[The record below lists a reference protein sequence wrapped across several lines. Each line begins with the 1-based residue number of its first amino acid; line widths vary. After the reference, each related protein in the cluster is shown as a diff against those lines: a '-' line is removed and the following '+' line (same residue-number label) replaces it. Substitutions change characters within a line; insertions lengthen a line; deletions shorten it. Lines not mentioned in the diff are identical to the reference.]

1 MMNRLQRLD
10 SESRA
15 RSSSRH
21 NPIHVR
27 RGAQHH
33 RLSQPE
39 LQRRWLLLLTK
50 VQMMMR
56 YFDQRR
62 RLIFILGLDATT
74 LESSDAQGTYVLK
87 SMMRGSVE
95 EDPNHQ
101 EVAPAQRP
109 SHARIIGQ
117 EVMGRFMDKTT
128 QSKGT
133 PVEDVETCPHPS
145 TDLKRR
151 ACPGGKQTKDGKKS
165 LLLWFFCARCHGRWE
180 RTALRQNTNE
190 RLDDSDTIDFQC
202 IHLGATYLETSRGH
216 PGFCHTILAIINQE
230 GLADQDPGLL
240 RFGRYLLMKMD
251 HEQILR
257 VIPPQGTPLT
267 AQNTPTVS
275 QVEQMEYSDDWGAV
289 ELDSEKT
296 PAAKD
301 VWHDTTGAMEGL
313 SEDERL

>member
-10 SESRA
+10 SESRTRA
-15 RSSSRH
+15 SSRH
-21 NPIHVR
+21 NPIHIR

-50 VQMMMR
+50 VRMMMS

-62 RLIFILGLDATT
+62 RLIYILGLDATT

-133 PVEDVETCPHPS
+133 PVEDVETCPHPT

-151 ACPGGKQTKDGKKS
+151 ACPGGKKTKDGKMS

-180 RTALRQNTNE
+180 RTALRQNTSE

-202 IHLGATYLETSRGH
+202 AHLGATYLETSRGH

-251 HEQILR
+251 HGLLLDL
-257 VIPPQGTPLT
+257 IPPKGTPQT
-267 AQNTPTVS
+267 AENLATFKEVDKT
-275 QVEQMEYSDDWGAV
+275 EYPAEWGAV
-289 ELDSEKT
+289 EQEPGLD
-296 PAAKD
+296 PAID
-301 VWHDTTGAMEGL
+301 QWCEPQMM
-313 SEDERL
+313 SEDDV